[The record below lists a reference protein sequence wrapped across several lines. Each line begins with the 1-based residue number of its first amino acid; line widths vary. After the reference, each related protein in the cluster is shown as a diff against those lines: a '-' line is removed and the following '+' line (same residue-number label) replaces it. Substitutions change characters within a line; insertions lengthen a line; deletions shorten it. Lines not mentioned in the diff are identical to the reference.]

1 MVEKAHAIARRPKAI
16 EVAPPTMPRAV
27 PMARKL
33 AYRNLFH
40 DRVSLLVT
48 LVGVVFSVVLI
59 AIMGSIYLG
68 MTYRIL
74 AVMDHIQADL
84 WVVPVGTKSFDLP
97 TVLLPGREKHAAL
110 STPGV
115 ERADDLI
122 ISFSN
127 WSRMSQD
134 THRNACATETGDC
147 GTTSILLIGSDTDVN
162 PSLPWDLVD
171 GKIGDLSTPNA
182 VAIDSTYF
190 KELAI
195 ERIGDRAE
203 INDVQVAIKA
213 VTLGIRSFTTMPFV
227 FTTLPLARTLVNAT
241 EDRASYTLVRVASG
255 NNVEDVRR
263 ALQARL
269 PNTEVLTHE
278 AFRKRSLNYWLY
290 DTGAGSAVITGALL
304 AIIVGIVV
312 VAQTLYAS
320 TKEHINEFATLRAL
334 GGSSRFI
341 CKVILWQA
349 VLSAIM
355 GYVAGM
361 ILSYAAVQSLSDL
374 IPIVMTFNLVWT
386 LLAMTIAM
394 CVLSAA
400 SAIAKVV
407 RIDPAVVFSR

>member
-1 MVEKAHAIARRPKAI
+1 MVEKAHAIAPRSRAI
-16 EVAPPTMPRAV
+16 EGVLPKMPSAV

-33 AYRNLFH
+33 AYRNLLH

-48 LVGVVFSVVLI
+48 LVGIVFSVVLI

-97 TVLLPGREKHAAL
+97 TVLLPGRERHAAL

-134 THRNACATETGDC
+134 TNRAACATETGDC
-147 GTTSILLIGSDTDVN
+147 GTTSILLIGADTDVN

-171 GKIGDLSTPNA
+171 GKIGDLSTPKA

-203 INDVQVAIKA
+203 INDVQVTVKA

-255 NNVEDVRR
+255 SNVEDVRR

-278 AFRKRSLNYWLY
+278 AFRERSLNYWLY

-355 GYVAGM
+355 GYVVGM
-361 ILSYAAVQSLSDL
+361 MLSYVAVQSLRDL

-386 LLAMTIAM
+386 LLVMTIAM
-394 CVLSAA
+394 CVLAAA